1 MRAKEYKP
9 LHKVMLVVTG
19 VQGYVPG
26 DVRKHN
32 EEIFRISRVHRVKR
46 QKNTV
51 QRLVYYELDGLVSKK
66 GIPYAIPKDWL
77 YDIGVWVGDDV

>member
-1 MRAKEYKP
+1 MRAKEYKL

-32 EEIFRISRVHRVKR
+32 EEIFRISGVHRVKPHKR
-46 QKNTV
+46 TGQCM
-51 QRLVYYELDGLVSKK
+51 VYYELDGLVSKK
-66 GIPYAIPKDWL
+66 GIPYAIPDDWL